1 MKVAIPTEGEGV
13 SPHFG
18 RALEFTLIEIEEG
31 SVVKREKI
39 ANPGHQTGFLP
50 SFLSN
55 SGVTHVVTGGAGQRA
70 QDLFAQYNIELVLG
84 ITGKVDEVIEKIL
97 RGNLEGGESFCKPGS
112 GKGYGVEK
120 EKDSDTN
127 L

>member
-1 MKVAIPTEGEGV
+1 MKVAIPTEGEEV

-31 SVVKREKI
+31 GVVKREKI

-50 SFLSN
+50 SFLSD
-55 SGVTHVVTGGAGQRA
+55 SGVTHVITGGAGQRA

-120 EKDSDTN
+120 EKDSDAN

>member
-1 MKVAIPTEGEGV
+1 MKIAIPTEGEEV

-18 RALEFTLIEIEEG
+18 RAPEFTLIEIEEG
-31 SVVKREKI
+31 RIAKREKI

-50 SFLSN
+50 SFLSDQ
-55 SGVTHVVTGGAGQRA
+55 GVTHVVTGGAGQRA
-70 QDLFAQYNIELVLG
+70 
-84 ITGKVDEVIEKIL
+84 GKVDEVIEKIL
-97 RGNLEGGESFCKPGS
+97 QGSLKSGKSLCEPGV

-120 EKDSDTN
+120 EKEQDAN